1 MFTFIF
7 QKMRNK
13 KWMVFCLLIGNILLI
28 SIACCNSVYTRSVL
42 QKMLISDFDTYSAQT
57 NRNAGTVFATA
68 EMLSRGNVGV
78 NAANF
83 YDIESKMDSIEQES
97 GVPAVVDARNYYV
110 DVLTFS
116 YDISRNAE
124 RETTMSGRI
133 GFLSDLQNHGEIIS
147 GQWYTDEIDSD
158 GCISAVISERMMVR
172 QTLVIGDTLT
182 VTNRESKDGKPIRV
196 KVVGIF
202 RNSSDEDLY
211 WIDPPSVYTKEFFVS
226 EPLFYRE
233 FIDKENQL
241 FIVKGSWNMVLDVDH
256 MDIDGVDQLTAYA
269 AEQPGYYKTLRNA
282 TYRDCFSSILATFSK
297 DAAKVRVTLLVLQV
311 PIYILLGVFIYMVS
325 KQMLEMEQAEISIMK
340 SRGASRGQILSTY
353 FMQSVIVS
361 VVSAAAGIP
370 LSFLICQVI
379 GSSNE
384 FLEFVS
390 RKPLPTKMTPEVLL
404 FAAAAAVFSI
414 AVMVLPV
421 ISYSKVSIVAQ
432 KQKKNTLGAG
442 TWWQK
447 IFLDVVIFLVAI
459 YGYYTFNQQ
468 KEFLAKKVADGAALD
483 PLLYLSSSLFIIG
496 AGMVALRVIP
506 LVIKLAYLL
515 IKRFCSPS
523 VYASFLRVIRTK
535 NQQNFI
541 IVFLI
546 LTIAMG
552 IFDAKAARTINSN
565 EEEMIRYST
574 GADIVLR
581 EQWADNRLAVAQNPD
596 LELTYIEPDF
606 GKYKSMEDVQS
617 IAKVYSTNEAYFKV
631 DTSYISDVQLMGIDT
646 KDFGNTAYMTPG
658 LLDKHWFNY
667 LNEMSQSSSNV
678 LISTNMAETFHYG
691 VGDSILY
698 KTKSGQLTRAF
709 VCGIVPYFPSYNPS
723 TYSIGEDG
731 AYVEGNNYLIVA
743 HLSAL
748 QSANGVEPYEVW
760 IKTKGESSRFIYD
773 FAEQTGTLFEKFKDT
788 RNSII
793 ALKNDPIFQGTNG
806 ILTVGFIVVLILCVT
821 GFLIFWILSIQS
833 RALQFGILRAMGMKM
848 REIIEML
855 VNEQFFITGSSILV
869 GILVGEIASDLFI
882 PLIRISYAAYDE
894 PLPMVIAASTS
905 DIAKMFL
912 VIGAMILIS
921 MLILG
926 FIISRIRITQA
937 LKLGED

>member
-42 QKMLISDFDTYSAQT
+42 QKMLISDFENYAAEN
-57 NRNAGTVFATA
+57 NRNAGTVYVTA

-78 NAANF
+78 NTENF
-83 YDIESKMDSIEQES
+83 DFSESKMNAIEEES
-97 GVPAVVDARNYYV
+97 GVPTAVASHNYYV
-110 DVLTFS
+110 DPLSFT
-116 YDISRNAE
+116 YDVSRNAS

-133 GFLSDLQNHGEIIS
+133 GFLSGMTEHGEIIS
-147 GQWYTDEIDSD
+147 GEWFTDQLDSD
-158 GCISAVISERMMVR
+158 GCIPCVISERMMVR
-172 QTLVIGDTLT
+172 QMLVVGDTLT
-182 VTNRESKDGKPIRV
+182 VTNKKSKDDGLIRV
-196 KVVGIF
+196 KVVGVF
-202 RNSSDEDLY
+202 RNKSDDDPY
-211 WIDPPSVYTKEFFVS
+211 WVDPPSSYTKEFFTS
-226 EPLFYRE
+226 ESIFYE
-233 FIDKENQL
+233 QFINPENQL
-241 FIVKGSWNMVLDVDH
+241 FIVKGSWNIVLDVEH
-256 MDIDGVDQLTAYA
+256 MDIDGVDKLYNFAQ
-269 AEQPGYYKTLRNA
+269 EQPGVYKSLRN
-282 TYRDCFSSILATFSK
+282 TNYRDCFGNILTVFQK

-361 VVSAAAGIP
+361 IFSAAAGIP

-390 RKPLPTKMTPEVLL
+390 RKPLPTRMTGEVLL
-404 FAAAAAVFSI
+404 FAAAAAIFSI

-447 IFLDVVIFLVAI
+447 IFLDVVIFLVSI

-496 AGMVALRVIP
+496 AGMVALRLIP

-515 IKRFCSPS
+515 IRRFCSPS

-574 GADIVLR
+574 GADIVLQ
-581 EQWADNRLAVAQNPD
+581 EQWADNRFAVAQNPD

-606 GKYKSMEDVQS
+606 GKYKSMEEVGS
-617 IAKVYSTNEAYFKV
+617 IAKVFSANDAYLKV
-631 DTSYISDVQLMGIDT
+631 DTSYIADIQLMGIDT
-646 KDFGNTAYMTPG
+646 MDFGNTAYMTPG
-658 LLDKHWFNY
+658 LLDRHWFNY
-667 LNEMSQSSSNV
+667 LNEMSQNASNV
-678 LISTNMAETFHYG
+678 LISQNLAETFKYS

-698 KTKSGQLTRAF
+698 KTKSGQLIRGF
-709 VCGIVPYFPSYNPS
+709 VSGIVPYFPSYNPS

-731 AYVEGNNYLIVA
+731 AYIEGNNYLIVA
-743 HLSAL
+743 HLSTL
-748 QSANGVEPYEVW
+748 QSANGVEPYQVW
-760 IKTKGESSRFIYD
+760 IKTKNDSSRFIYD
-773 FAEQTGTLFEKFKDT
+773 FAEKSGTLFQVFKDT
-788 RNSII
+788 RNRII

-833 RALQFGILRAMGMKM
+833 RSLQFGILRAMGMKM

-855 VNEQFFITGSSILV
+855 INEQFFITGSSLLV
-869 GILVGEIASDLFI
+869 GILVGEVASDLFI

-926 FIISRIRITQA
+926 VIISRIRITQA

>member
-42 QKMLISDFDTYSAQT
+42 QKMLTTDFENYAAEK
-57 NRNAGTVFATA
+57 NRDAGTIYVSA

-78 NAANF
+78 NAGNF
-83 YDIESKMDSIEQES
+83 YFAESKMDAIEEES
-97 GVPAVVDARNYYV
+97 GVPTSVAVRNYYV
-110 DVLTFS
+110 DTLSMT
-116 YDISRNAE
+116 YDVSRSAE

-133 GFLSDLQNHGEIIS
+133 GFMSDMMEHGEIIS
-147 GQWYTDEIDSD
+147 GEWYTDQIDSD
-158 GCISAVISERMMVR
+158 GCIPCVIGERMMVR
-172 QTLVIGDTLT
+172 QSLVVGDTLT
-182 VTNRESKDGKPIRV
+182 VTNKERKDGGTIRV
-196 KVVGIF
+196 KVVGVF
-202 RNSSDEDLY
+202 RNASDDDPY
-211 WIDPPSVYTKEFFVS
+211 WVESPSVYTKEFFTS
-226 EPLFYRE
+226 ESLFYSE
-233 FIDKENQL
+233 FIDTENQL
-241 FIVKGSWNMVLDVDH
+241 YLVKGSWNIILDVDH
-256 MDIDGVDQLTAYA
+256 MDIDGVDKLAAYA
-269 AEQPGYYKTLRNA
+269 EEQPGIFKSLRN
-282 TYRDCFSSILATFSK
+282 TSYRDCFSSVLATFQK
-297 DAAKVRVTLLVLQV
+297 DSAKVRVTLLVLQV

-325 KQMLEMEQAEISIMK
+325 KQMLEMEQSEISIMK

-353 FMQSVIVS
+353 FMQSIIVS
-361 VVSAAAGIP
+361 IFSAAAGIP

-390 RKPLPTKMTPEVLL
+390 RKPLPMRMTGEVLL
-404 FAAAAAVFSI
+404 FAAAAAIFSI

-421 ISYSKVSIVAQ
+421 ISYSKVTIVAQ

-496 AGMVALRVIP
+496 AGMVALRLIP
-506 LVIKLAYLL
+506 LVIKLAYL
-515 IKRFCSPS
+515 IIRRFCSPS

-574 GADIVLR
+574 GADIVFQ

-606 GKYKSMEDVQS
+606 GRFKSMEEVAS
-617 IAKVYSTNEAYFKV
+617 IAKVFSTNKGYLKV
-631 DTSYISDVQLMGIDT
+631 DTSYISDIQLMGIDT
-646 KDFGNTAYMTPG
+646 RDFGNTAYMTPG
-658 LLDKHWFNY
+658 LLEKHWFNY
-667 LNEMSQSSSNV
+667 LNDMSQNSSNV
-678 LISTNMAETFHYG
+678 LISQNLADTFRYKI
-691 VGDSILY
+691 GDSILY
-698 KTKSGQLTRAF
+698 KTMSGQLIRGF
-709 VCGIVPYFPSYNPS
+709 VAGIIPYFPSYNPS
-723 TYSIGEDG
+723 TYTVGEDG
-731 AYVEGNNYLIVA
+731 AYIEGNNYLIVA
-743 HLSAL
+743 HLSTL
-748 QSANGVEPYEVW
+748 QSVNGVEPYQVW
-760 IKTKGESSRFIYD
+760 IKTKGDSSRFIYD
-773 FAEQTGTLFEKFKDT
+773 YVEEKGILFEEFKDT

-833 RALQFGILRAMGMKM
+833 RALQFGARWA
-848 REIIEML
+848 
-855 VNEQFFITGSSILV
+855 
-869 GILVGEIASDLFI
+869 
-882 PLIRISYAAYDE
+882 
-894 PLPMVIAASTS
+894 
-905 DIAKMFL
+905 
-912 VIGAMILIS
+912 
-921 MLILG
+921 
-926 FIISRIRITQA
+926 
-937 LKLGED
+937 